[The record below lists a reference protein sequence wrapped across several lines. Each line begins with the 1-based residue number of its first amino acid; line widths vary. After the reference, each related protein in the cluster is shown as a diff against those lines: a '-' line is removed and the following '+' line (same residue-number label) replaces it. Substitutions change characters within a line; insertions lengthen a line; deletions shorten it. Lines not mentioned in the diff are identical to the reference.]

1 MASPTTTHYALLGL
15 LALRPWQAY
24 ELVGQ
29 SQRGLGF
36 LWPRAESKVY
46 ESVKRLTVL
55 GLASAERQRYG
66 RRSRT
71 VYSITPAGRRALRDW
86 LRQPGTGPALEFTA
100 AIKLFYAD
108 QGDTHDALATL
119 AAVTE
124 WAQRMQ
130 AIAAAIGQEFL
141 DTDGG
146 PFPERLHINALIYEF
161 LLRHVAMVS
170 DWAAWAAEQVRDWNR
185 TGPQPHRRDADLD
198 SYRRGAA
205 IPATAGP
212 PAPTPPSQARR

>member
-1 MASPTTTHYALLGL
+1 MQGIASPAATRYALAGL
-15 LALRPWQAY
+15 LAIRPWPAC

-29 SQRGLGF
+29 SQRGPGF

-46 ESVKRLTVL
+46 EPVKRLTVP
-55 GLASAERQRYG
+55 GLASAERQRHG

-71 VYSITPAGRRALRDW
+71 AG
-86 LRQPGTGPALEFTA
+86 PEFTA
-100 AIKLFYAD
+100 AIKASCAD
-108 QGDTHDALATL
+108 QGGTHDALATL

-124 WAQRMQ
+124 RAQRMQ
-130 AIAAAIGQEFL
+130 AIGQEL
-141 DTDGG
+141 LNTGAG

-170 DWAAWAAEQVRDWNR
+170 DWAAWAAGQVRDWNR
-185 TGPQPHRRDADLD
+185 AGPHRRDADLD

-205 IPATAGP
+205 IPVTAGP
-212 PAPTPPSQARR
+212 AAPTPPRQASR